1 MRHRKAGRKLGRAT
15 DQRLALLRGLV
26 GSVLWHGAIET
37 TEAKA
42 KSARPV
48 VERMITLA
56 KRNDLHARRLA
67 RRVVDDETVIKKLFD
82 EIGPFYKER
91 AGGYSR
97 ITKLGRRRGDGTG
110 IAKLELID
118 FEP

>member
-1 MRHRKAGRKLGRAT
+1 MRHRKAGRKLGRPA
-15 DQRLALLRGLV
+15 DQRVALLRNLV
-26 GSVLWHGAIET
+26 SSVLWHGAIET

-42 KSARPV
+42 KSARPL
-48 VERMITLA
+48 VEQMVTLA
-56 KRNDLHARRLA
+56 KSNSLHARRLA

-91 AGGYSR
+91 SGGYAR
-97 ITKLGRRRGDGTG
+97 IIKLGKRRGDGTG

-118 FEP
+118 FVA

>member
-1 MRHRKAGRKLGRAT
+1 MRHKKAGRKLGRPT
-15 DQRLALLRGLV
+15 DQRLALLRNLV
-26 GSVLWHGAIET
+26 ASVLWHGAIET

-42 KSARPV
+42 KSARPML
-48 VERMITLA
+48 EQMITLA
-56 KRNDLHARRLA
+56 RSDTLHARRQA

-91 AGGYSR
+91 PGGYSR
-97 ITKLGRRRGDGTG
+97 ITKLGKRRGDGTG

-118 FEP
+118 FVA